1 MHASRP
7 PHPLFVPRPPKPP
20 GEEFTPES
28 QRQAMSAVARALA
41 QPGSV
46 IVLTGEAG
54 LGKTTVVNKAIAARA
69 GQSGRA
75 LHAQGADGDALRAWR
90 TLCHAASAPAAT
102 PLESGISA
110 VDPARPGPAGI
121 LVVDDAHEIRPATL
135 RQLAASL
142 SAGSPAQRRPSL
154 ILVGRSEL
162 REILDRPGLSPLR
175 DYVTDHPRL
184 APMSY
189 KETERYIEHLF
200 QRAGTS
206 ARALMAEATL
216 RALIAN
222 AGGNL
227 RQINAELT
235 RILAEHRN
243 REAAAAVA
251 PLAHAPPRRSR
262 RLAVG
267 LAAAALAVL
276 ALSAGVVATLGP
288 IFFAPA
294 SEPPE
299 ASRPPTVAADQPREP
314 PAAATP
320 PASQAPTMPSP
331 PAVNA
336 PAAPPASQAAATPA
350 PPVVNTPATPQASQ
364 AAIPSSPS
372 ASNALPGPVVAELL
386 ARGDAMLG
394 LQDVS
399 AARRLYERAAD
410 AGSAQAALAL
420 AGTYDPAQ
428 RSGKQ
433 WDTEANKP
441 LAAAWYRRAETLGAK
456 EAAGRLKQLG
466 AEQAAR

>member
-7 PHPLFVPRPPKPP
+7 PHPLFVPRPPKPS

-46 IVLTGEAG
+46 IVLTGDAG

-75 LHAQGADGDALRAWR
+75 LHAQGAAGDPLRAWR

-110 VDPARPGPAGI
+110 VDPTRPGPAGI
-121 LVVDDAHEIRPATL
+121 LVVDDAHEIRPAIL

-142 SAGSPAQRRPSL
+142 SADMPAQRRPSL

-162 REILDRPGLSPLR
+162 REMLDRPGLSPLR
-175 DYVTDHPRL
+175 DHVTDHPRL

-216 RALIAN
+216 SALIAN

-251 PLAHAPPRRSR
+251 PLAHAPARRSR

-267 LAAAALAVL
+267 LAAAALAVV

-294 SEPPE
+294 SEPPQ
-299 ASRPPTVAADQPREP
+299 AGSPPAVAADQPREP
-314 PAAATP
+314 SAGGTP
-320 PASQAPTMPSP
+320 PASQAPVTPAH

-336 PAAPPASQAAATPA
+336 PAQNTPVAPP
-350 PPVVNTPATPQASQ
+350 ASQ
-364 AAIPSSPS
+364 AAIPSSPP
-372 ASNALPGPVVAELL
+372 ASNALPGPVIAELL

>member
-7 PHPLFVPRPPKPP
+7 LHPLFVPRPPKPP

-46 IVLTGEAG
+46 IVMTGDAG
-54 LGKTTVVNKAIAARA
+54 LGKTTVVNKAVAARA
-69 GQSGRA
+69 GQSGRV
-75 LHAQGADGDALRAWR
+75 LHVQGAAGDALRAWR
-90 TLCHAASAPAAT
+90 TLCRAASAPAAT

-110 VDPARPGPAGI
+110 VDPTRPGPAGI
-121 LVVDDAHEIRPATL
+121 LVVDDAHEIPPATL

-142 SAGSPAQRRPSL
+142 GADMPAQRRL
-154 ILVGRSEL
+154 LLVLVGRSEL
-162 REILDRPGLSPLR
+162 REILDRPSLSPLR
-175 DYVTDHPRL
+175 DHVTDHPRL
-184 APMSY
+184 APMSH

-200 QRAGTS
+200 RRAGTS

-227 RQINAELT
+227 RQINAELA
-235 RILAEHRN
+235 RVLAEHRS
-243 REAAAAVA
+243 REAGAAAE
-251 PLAHAPPRRSR
+251 PLAHAPARRSR
-262 RLAVG
+262 QLAIG
-267 LAAAALAVL
+267 LAAAALAVV
-276 ALSAGVVATLGP
+276 ALSAGVVSTLGP

-294 SEPPE
+294 SEPPQ
-299 ASRPPTVAADQPREP
+299 ASRPPAVVADRPREP
-314 PAAATP
+314 PA
-320 PASQAPTMPSP
+320 
-331 PAVNA
+331 VDA
-336 PAAPPASQAAATPA
+336 PAASPASQAAATPSPQAVNA
-350 PPVVNTPATPQASQ
+350 PAVPPASQTPAM
-364 AAIPSSPS
+364 PSRP
-372 ASNALPGPVVAELL
+372 ASNALPSRVVAELL
-386 ARGDAMLG
+386 SRGDAMLG

-410 AGSAQAALAL
+410 AGSAEAALAL